1 MGQLCRDENN
11 NAGSVVC
18 KVWSA
23 TSDVAVFEILSVSYS
38 KSAGNIIV
46 LKIFNIVE
54 DVVYFYLEPI
64 PRF

>member
-23 TSDVAVFEILSVSYS
+23 TPDMAVGEILSVSYS
-38 KSAGNIIV
+38 KSEGNIII
-46 LKIFNIVE
+46 LKTFNIVE
-54 DVVYFYLEPI
+54 DVI
-64 PRF
+64 